1 MKFKRFLVSL
11 LVAAMV
17 LTSVGVPAM
26 AVSSDQDAILATW
39 TTRDQLTEADQEIIP
54 QSDKGAFSEDGA
66 VIAQEDSR
74 YAADDMVTVIVEL
87 TGGTLLDA
95 ADGEIEAFA
104 SSQAGKRL
112 ADTIEAAQNDV
123 KSQIRALS
131 GQVSTASVNG
141 STTREFHYNTVFN
154 GFSMTMR
161 YGDLEAA
168 RKIDGVK
175 RISVAEQYTLPAT
188 LQGETYTPSMSSS
201 GGMIGSDRAN
211 TLGYDGTGTIVAI
224 LDTGF
229 MKAHEAFSVM
239 PTDGKY
245 SKDDIAKMLSQV
257 KLSSGMTDV
266 EKVYVNEKAP
276 YGYDYANGDANAEA
290 VGQAHGVHV
299 AGTVAGNNGKDFFGV
314 APNAQLMIM
323 KVFADYNG
331 STGDDIILA
340 GLDDAVKLGADSV
353 NLSLGSPCGFA
364 EYGDEDVEEG
374 NGVLSYYGVYTRAE
388 KAGLSVL
395 VAAGNETSTSYYEPN
410 GTQLTLVEYPNNGIV
425 ASPSTLPAP
434 MSVASVDNVGYY
446 KNHIQLADGSRFP
459 YNDAANYDT
468 QSVYD
473 ILETMDGK
481 TLDYVMVPGLGAE
494 EDFQGL
500 DLTGK
505 VAVMVRGSLNF
516 DVKAAN
522 AAKAGAVA
530 AIIYNNGADGPFT
543 AALTS
548 FTIPVIGVSKEA
560 GEAMANAGT
569 KTVGFSKD
577 YYGKAVNPTGYQVS
591 SFSSMG
597 PSPVLGIK
605 PEIAAPGGLIYSS
618 VLGGGY
624 EVYSGTSMAT
634 PHMAAE
640 AALMKQYLRKTYPE
654 KSAVE
659 INELAASLLMST
671 AIPSVDS
678 NSGTYFSVRRQGAGV
693 ANVYNAIVS
702 GAYLSVDGCSR
713 PKAEVGTSTDG
724 VYNYTVTVNSLNDTA
739 KTYSVDTA
747 ALAETVV
754 LAADNQLRIANS
766 MVKLTAEQVQI
777 TYTGLENGKIAVPAN
792 GKASFSVKIQ
802 LTEAGKKYYNDNF
815 PNGCFIEGY
824 TLLTADQENGIS
836 LSVPFLGFFG
846 DFYSLPLF
854 DGAPNEKTNLLGTAL
869 ADVDASGMG
878 NFLGMNGTIYSPEK
892 MAFAPKRANRQLVSR
907 VTLLNCATNFRETV
921 TDAEGNVIYDTGDLG
936 WVRKT
941 YGAATMQGI
950 QYTAVVY
957 TPGWNG
963 RVNNEGDW
971 AADDQWYTYT
981 IEAKA
986 EGAAEKQ
993 TKSFR
998 FFLDNTK
1005 PTASD
1010 VQLYEEG
1017 GEVFLTCLVQD
1028 NFFLK
1033 RLWVVD
1039 STQQSYY
1046 LTAEEEFA
1054 AATEPGG
1061 TNRVTFNVTEL
1072 GDVLSKDGKNPGRV
1086 GLYLTDA
1093 AMNISVTW
1101 VDIGPQS
1108 ITLSPVTVGV
1118 GDTQKVEANIKPARM
1133 SNAKLIW
1140 ASEDESIATVDENG
1154 VVTGVADGE
1163 TRVVA
1168 TVALSGLKAY
1178 AKVTVGKGTPVYLHY
1193 GEAPEL
1199 NDRFQTDDGFCWKV
1213 IGPDE
1218 VQLTSKA
1225 SFGSYN
1231 DLSGDVVIPSTVE
1244 WSGKTFRVTSIGY
1257 QAFYFN
1263 STITSIVIPEGV
1275 TDVGYAAF
1283 FFAKMK
1289 HFTLPDSLT
1298 YVDTY
1303 AFNLGYG
1310 SAYTLNKIPSR
1321 IEWIGD
1327 SGFQNCQI
1335 ENLDLPETLTHLG
1348 EKAFMG
1354 STVESLTLPGS
1365 ITEYGK
1371 HVFYDCKNL
1380 SYVELPENMKEIPM
1394 GIFWNCTSLKRIQ
1407 LPSGLE
1413 KIGNASFY
1421 GSGLNRITIPSS
1433 VKVIDDWAFAWL
1445 TNMQTIDIPD
1455 TVEEIGYNAFVY
1467 CKGVKNIHIGSG
1479 VKTIGQDAFHT
1490 WNLDQGEAPTMT
1502 VETEEAAVALR
1513 RSGYGQEILL
1523 NGVPYT
1529 GYNGMTFSDGKLAY
1543 MPTSDTEVQVISV
1556 LQGCGEELAI
1566 PETVYCEGDDHT
1578 YTVTSVRERV
1588 FFQNREIR
1596 KLTIPD
1602 TVTDLGERAFDQMFN
1617 VTDVTISRNLK
1628 NVGYQALGY
1637 LGWDGKSLGLVF
1649 TPGQTLQVPGTI
1661 EFMDECAFAGNL
1673 HDDIVVDEGVTALSN
1688 YAFTAC
1694 KRAKSVTLP
1703 STLKRI
1709 GNAALQ
1715 NCSLVTSIQLPEGLT
1730 YIGDSAFS
1738 GTPLEAITLPE
1749 TLEYLGRNSLGV
1761 YGYNADYTAKQ
1772 WYGPTH
1778 IELNGGLKKMGYD
1791 ALRGDATIVT
1801 RLNSQKNMV
1810 VKYMNQ
1816 MDKMPVVIWDGKT
1829 DIPFNDGSTIPYGT
1843 TVVVSKDVRI
1853 DGKLLVEGE
1862 LVFENGAELIVGE
1875 DGIVVYNK
1883 EFQITSQPESVA
1895 LEANRIATFTV
1906 KTNRDTVATYQ
1917 WQYSNNQGKTW
1928 SNSGTEG
1935 AQEATLTVPMYRH
1948 RDGQMYRCIVTDDQG
1963 NRLTSEA
1970 ATMTLLDYAPKLVE
1984 QPASVTA
1991 KSGETATFQVKA
2003 TGENL
2008 TYQWYFSNNG
2018 GQSWGR
2024 SSSQGAQT
2032 DTLQIAAARYRS
2044 GQMYRCVVT
2053 NEYGRV
2059 TSEAATLTVN
2069 P

>member
-26 AVSSDQDAILATW
+26 AVSSDQDAIPATW
-39 TTRDQLTEADQEIIP
+39 TTRDQLKEADQEITP
-54 QSDKGAFSEDGA
+54 QSNKGAFSEDGA
-66 VIAQEDSR
+66 AIAQKDSR

-112 ADTIEAAQNDV
+112 ADTIEATQNDV
-123 KSQIRALS
+123 KAQIQALS
-131 GQVSTASVNG
+131 GQASTASVNG

-175 RISVAEQYTLPAT
+175 RISVAEQYTLPT
-188 LQGETYTPSMSSS
+188 LQGEEYTPSMSSS

-229 MKAHEAFSVM
+229 MKDHEAFSVM

-245 SKDDIAKMLSQV
+245 QKDDIAKMLSQV
-257 KLSSGMTDV
+257 KLASGVTDA

-276 YGYDYANGDANAEA
+276 YGYDYADGDTNAEA

-323 KVFADYNG
+323 KIFGDNSG

-340 GLDDAVKLGADSV
+340 GVDDAVKLGADSV
-353 NLSLGSPCGFA
+353 NMSLGSPCGFA

-388 KAGLSVL
+388 KAGVNVL

-410 GTQLTLVEYPNNGIV
+410 GTELTLVEYPNNGIV
-425 ASPSTLPAP
+425 ATPSTVPATV
-434 MSVASVDNVGYY
+434 SVASVDNVAYF

-459 YNDAANYDT
+459 YNDAADYNSQT
-468 QSVYD
+468 TYD
-473 ILETMDGK
+473 ILQNLDGK
-481 TLDYVMVPGLGAE
+481 TLDYVMIPGLGE
-494 EDFQGL
+494 EDDFEGL

-530 AIIYNNGADGPFT
+530 AIIYNNAADGPFT

-548 FTIPVIGVSKEA
+548 YSIPVIGVSKEA
-560 GEAMANAGT
+560 GEAMANAET

-577 YYGKAVNPTGYQVS
+577 YYAKAVNPTGYQVS
-591 SFSSMG
+591 SFSSIG

-634 PHMAAE
+634 PHMAGE
-640 AALMKQYLRKTYPE
+640 AALMKQYLQKTFPE
-654 KSAVE
+654 KSAAE
-659 INELAASLLMST
+659 IGELATGLLMST
-671 AIPSVDS
+671 AIPSVD
-678 NSGTYFSVRRQGAGV
+678 NGSGTYFSVRRQGAGV

-702 GAYLSVDGCSR
+702 GAYLSVEGCNR
-713 PKAEVGTSTDG
+713 PKAEVGSSKDG
-724 VYNYTVTVNSLNDTA
+724 VYSYTVTVNNLNDVA

-747 ALAETVV
+747 ALAETVA
-754 LAADNQLRIANS
+754 LTADNQLRIANS

-824 TLLTADQENGIS
+824 TFLTAEHDNGVS
-836 LSVPFLGFFG
+836 MSVPFLGFFG

-869 ADVDASGMG
+869 ADVDGSGVG
-878 NFLGMNGTIYSPEK
+878 NFLGMNGNLYNPEK
-892 MAFAPKRANRQLVSR
+892 MAYAPQRASRQLVAR
-907 VTLLNCATNFRETV
+907 VSLLNCVTNFREYI
-921 TDAEGNVIYDTGDLG
+921 TDEAGNVVYDTGDLG

-941 YGAATMQGI
+941 YGAATIQGI

-963 RVNNEGDW
+963 RIHNEGEW
-971 AADDQWYTYT
+971 AAEGQWYTYT
-981 IEAKA
+981 IEGQA

-1005 PTASD
+1005 PTISD
-1010 VQLYEEG
+1010 VQLYEEN

-1028 NFFLK
+1028 NFYLK

-1039 STQQSYY
+1039 STQQYYY

-1054 AATEPGG
+1054 AVTEMGSAT
-1061 TNRVTFNVTEL
+1061 RVTFNVTEL
-1072 GDVLSKDGKNPGRV
+1072 GDTLSKDGLNPGRV

-1093 AMNISVTW
+1093 AMNISTTW

-1108 ITLSPVTVGV
+1108 VTLSPVTVGV
-1118 GDTQKVEANIKPARM
+1118 GETQKVEASIKPARM
-1133 SNAKLIW
+1133 ADAKLIW

-1154 VVTGVADGE
+1154 VVTGIADGE
-1163 TRVVA
+1163 TRITA

-1199 NDRFQTDDGFCWKV
+1199 NDRFQTADGFSWKV

-1218 VQLTSKA
+1218 VQLISKA
-1225 SFGSYN
+1225 SYGSYN

-1244 WSGKTFRVTSIGY
+1244 WSGKTFRVTSIGH

-1263 STITSIVIPEGV
+1263 STIQSIVIPEGV
-1275 TDVGYAAF
+1275 TDVGYSAF
-1283 FFAKMK
+1283 FFAKVK

-1298 YVDTY
+1298 YVDTF
-1303 AFNLGYG
+1303 AFSQGY
-1310 SAYTLNKIPSR
+1310 SNKYTLNKIPSR

-1327 SGFQNCQI
+1327 SAFNYCQI
-1335 ENLDLPETLTHLG
+1335 ETIDLPETLTHLG

-1354 STVESLTLPGS
+1354 SSVESVTLPGS
-1365 ITEYGK
+1365 ITEYGDC
-1371 HVFYDCKNL
+1371 VFLDCENL
-1380 SYVELPENMKEIPM
+1380 SYVELPGNMKELPM

-1413 KIGNASFY
+1413 KIGNGSFY

-1455 TVEEIGYNAFVY
+1455 TVEEIGFSAYIY
-1467 CKGVKNIHIGSG
+1467 CKGVKTVNIGSG

-1490 WNLDQGEAPTMT
+1490 WNLELGEAPIMNVKSEDTAT
-1502 VETEEAAVALR
+1502 ALR

-1529 GYNGMTFSDGKLAY
+1529 GYNGVNFSDGKLAY

-1556 LQGCGEELAI
+1556 LDGSDAELVI
-1566 PETVYCEGDDHT
+1566 PETVYCEGDDRT
-1578 YTVTSVRERV
+1578 YTVTSVRDRV
-1588 FFQNREIR
+1588 FFQNQSIQ

-1602 TVTDLGERAFDQMFN
+1602 TVTDLGERAFDQMYN
-1617 VTDVTISRNLK
+1617 VTDVTISKNLK

-1637 LGWDGKSLGLVF
+1637 LGWFCHANGLTF
-1649 TPGQTLQVPGTI
+1649 TPGQTLYVPGSV
-1661 EFMDECAFAGNL
+1661 EFMDQCAFAGNR
-1673 HDDIVVDEGVTALSN
+1673 HDAIVVGEGVTELSN
-1688 YAFTAC
+1688 YAFHSC
-1694 KRAKSVTLP
+1694 KEAKSVTLP

-1709 GNAALQ
+1709 GNAALES
-1715 NCSLVTSIQLPEGLT
+1715 CSSLTSIQLPEGLT
-1730 YIGDSAFS
+1730 YIGDGAFS
-1738 GTPLEAITLPE
+1738 AVPLEAITLPE
-1749 TLEYLGRNSLGV
+1749 GLEYLGRNSLGV
-1761 YGYNADYTAKQ
+1761 YSYNADYTAKQ
-1772 WYGPTH
+1772 WYGPSH
-1778 IELNGGLKKMGYD
+1778 IELNGSLKKMGYD

-1810 VKYMNQ
+1810 VKYMNR

-1843 TVVVSKDVRI
+1843 TVTVSKDVRI
-1853 DGKLLVEGE
+1853 DGKLVVEGE
-1862 LVFENGAELIVGE
+1862 LAFENGAQLIVGD
-1875 DGIVVYNK
+1875 DGIVEYNNK

-1895 LEANRIATFTV
+1895 LEANQNATFTV

-1928 SNSGTEG
+1928 TNSGAEG
-1935 AQEATLTVPMYRH
+1935 AQEASLTVTMYRY

-1991 KSGETATFQVKA
+1991 KSGETATFRVKA

-2018 GQSWGR
+2018 GQSWGK
-2024 SSSQGAQT
+2024 SSGEGAQT
-2032 DTLQIAAARYRS
+2032 DTLQVAAMRYRS

-2053 NEYGRV
+2053 NAYGRV
-2059 TSEAATLTVN
+2059 TSEAAALTVE
-2069 P
+2069 